1 VLRAQRAGQ
10 SGSVAL
16 EAVDTALRPG
26 VQALAFAVWR
36 NLGRAMALRD
46 ALAAKTPPAAV
57 DALLCVTLALCWD
70 MDSAVYDEF
79 TLVNQAVEAIK
90 RDPRTAGQAA
100 FVNACLRRFLRER
113 AQLVALTD
121 ALPQAQWNH
130 PVWWIKRLQAEQPQR
145 WQSILQASS
154 PGPAHLAGEPA
165 QDQFGGFCRC
175 AGAGRHGRAY
185 RGASNR
191 VPGAGGAG

>member
-1 VLRAQRAGQ
+1 MLRAQRAGQ

-16 EAVDTALRPG
+16 EAVGAALRPG
-26 VQALAFAVWR
+26 VQALAFTVWR

-46 ALAAKTPPAAV
+46 ALAAKKPPATV

-70 MDSAVYDEF
+70 TGSAPYDEF

-100 FVNACLRRFLRER
+100 FLNACLRRFLRER

-130 PVWWIKRLQAEQPQR
+130 PTLAVDFAGLEY
-145 WQSILQASS
+145 
-154 PGPAHLAGEPA
+154 PGPADAAGELA
-165 QDQFGGFCRC
+165 QDQSGGFC
-175 AGAGRHGRAY
+175 AGARAGRDG
-185 RGASNR
+185 
-191 VPGAGGAG
+191 